1 MTFAPDAPAV
11 RQTAP
16 AVLISTLCSVTF
28 LVSSTGTAI
37 APFLLEMARDL
48 RTELA
53 AVGNLV
59 SVLSVAWGA
68 MSLAAGAAS
77 DRLGRR
83 PILVLGVLTLGAAR
97 LGLARAEPYARAAAW
112 RLAPGVGRGA
122 YLGTELA
129 AVSDHVAPA
138 QRGRALG
145 WVITGQSLSL
155 VFGVP
160 LLTFIGSFGG
170 WRGAIAAQA
179 AATLAAALVI
189 RLVVPRASG
198 RRSAEH
204 MSAGSVAKLF
214 NARVLALL
222 GASAMERACFAA
234 MTVYLATFLLTSY
247 GVSLAE
253 LAGGLVLVALGNLA
267 GNLLGGQLA
276 DRLPSRPLTFA
287 VSSVATAILAF
298 PLMLW
303 LPGFLPS
310 IGPGVCLLA
319 GQRARPA
326 SADGRAQ
333 RGLQRSAR
341 RGPGP
346 QHHRREPRLDRRH
359 GGGRL
364 AHHALRL
371 REPQRLQRGDGA
383 PGCRAGGGELVGG
396 AAGAPPLNP
405 AARRV
410 PGRRFRGR
418 RHAPARAGTIRPI
431 WPRW

>member
-1 MTFAPDAPAV
+1 MTFASDAPAA
-11 RQTAP
+11 RRIAP
-16 AVLISTLCSVTF
+16 AVLVGMLCSATF
-28 LVSSTGTAI
+28 VVSSTGTAI

-59 SVLSVAWGA
+59 SVMSVAWGA

-97 LGLARAEPYARAAAW
+97 LGLARAETYAWAAAW
-112 RLAPGVGRGA
+112 QLVAGVGGGA
-122 YLGTELA
+122 YMGTVFA
-129 AVSDHVAPA
+129 TVTDHVAPT

-170 WRGAIAAQA
+170 WRGAITTQA
-179 AATLAAALVI
+179 AATLATALVI

-198 RRSAEH
+198 RRSAER

-214 NARVLALL
+214 NAQGLALL
-222 GASAMERACFAA
+222 GASTMERACFAA
-234 MTVYLATFLLTSY
+234 MTVYLAAFLLASY
-247 GVSLAE
+247 GVSLAQ

-287 VSSVATAILAF
+287 ASSVATAILAF

-310 IGPGVCLLA
+310 IALGFAYSLA
-319 GQRARPA
+319 NALGRPPLMAALSEVSSEARGA
-326 SADGRAQ
+326 IL
-333 RGLQRSAR
+333 GLNITAGSL
-341 RGPGP
+341 GWI
-346 QHHRREPRLDRRH
+346 
-359 GGGRL
+359 
-364 AHHALRL
+364 
-371 REPQRLQRGDGA
+371 GA
-383 PGCRAGGGELVGG
+383 TAVGG
-396 AAGAPPLNP
+396 WLITRFGFGSLGVFSAATGLLGAALAAAGWW
-405 AARRV
+405 AARHV
-410 PGRRFRGR
+410 P
-418 RHAPARAGTIRPI
+418 
-431 WPRW
+431 PR